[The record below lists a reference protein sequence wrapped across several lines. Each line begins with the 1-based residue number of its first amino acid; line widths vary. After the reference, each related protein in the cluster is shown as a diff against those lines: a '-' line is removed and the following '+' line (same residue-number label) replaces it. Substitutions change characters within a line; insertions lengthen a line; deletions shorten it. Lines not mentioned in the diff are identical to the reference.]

1 MEYLLAK
8 STTKTNLTTKSN
20 KENKFLNIV
29 GEFKPKK
36 GNLLMMLY
44 NVDFRKK
51 IVFIMILLFLLC
63 IVLNFK

>member
-20 KENKFLNIV
+20 KEIKFLNIV

-36 GNLLMMLY
+36 
-44 NVDFRKK
+44 K
-51 IVFIMILLFLLC
+51 
-63 IVLNFK
+63 